1 MRSFFFLLSFFF
13 FLPCCRSCLNGTHCL
28 WLIDSW
34 VFDVYIVIADAVI
47 IEDYARSGSTLFYI
61 LFFVTLE
68 NPTRSFPFLPS
79 FLPSWNWTPFYH
91 IVFLGRTLDSEIA
104 DEMRLW
110 RECTIILTG
119 TRVTRIIRNH
129 TSLLSQLVFTF
140 KYMAIY
146 QWSECWIS
154 VCSCIRMLTCMEARM
169 SFITFSLY
177 LSATLAKIYTIVCT
191 HTSARTHAPPLP
203 HIHI

>member
-1 MRSFFFLLSFFF
+1 MRWSLRITR
-13 FLPCCRSCLNGTHCL
+13 P
-28 WLIDSW
+28 
-34 VFDVYIVIADAVI
+34 
-47 IEDYARSGSTLFYI
+47 GSTLFYI

-91 IVFLGRTLDSEIA
+91 TVFLGRTLDSEIA

-177 LSATLAKIYTIVCT
+177 LSSTLAKIYTIVCT
-191 HTSARTHAPPLP
+191 HTSARTHAPPP
-203 HIHI
+203 FHTYTYSVAFIYYDNSYDDMISNIIAAFIIRMNIHTITLQLF